1 VLCEVLSLGL
11 PSCSDVRGFLSRL
24 EPAVSAIR
32 SAVVEEG
39 GRFVD
44 VGFDAAVFIGRFL
57 ESLLR
62 ARFGAAVVSRLR
74 EGDAVVAVRCR
85 EGDREAAVRVDVVES
100 IDGELSYA
108 VR

>member
-1 VLCEVLSLGL
+1 
-11 PSCSDVRGFLSRL
+11 LSRL
-24 EPAVSAIR
+24 EPAVSVIR
-32 SAVVEEG
+32 SLLVEEG
-39 GRFVD
+39 GRFAD
-44 VGFDAAVFIGRFL
+44 SGFDAAVFIGRFL

-62 ARFGAAVVSRLR
+62 ARFGGAVVSRFR

-85 EGDREAAVRVDVVES
+85 EGNSESAVRVDIVES

>member
-1 VLCEVLSLGL
+1 VFLALL
-11 PSCSDVRGFLSRL
+11 PSCSDVRSFLSRL
-24 EPAVSAIR
+24 EIAVSVIR
-32 SAVVEEG
+32 SLLVEECA
-39 GRFVD
+39 RFVD
-44 VGFDAAVFIGRFL
+44 SGFDSAVFIGRFL

-62 ARFGAAVVSRLR
+62 ARFGSAVVSRFR

-85 EGDREAAVRVDVVES
+85 EGDSEAAVRVDVVES